1 MKTKEFN
8 EIVDLFCIELEKQRE
23 FDGSTLNL
31 INKIVSYSNNQE
43 YAIIYFERD
52 LDLIKNLTFVKYM
65 LCKHSVTNI
74 DVQLKNQI
82 HLIKT
87 ILQNKAKEYS
97 KDENRLHNFYVGSNL
112 SSKNPIDVCFGYMLK
127 HICSVYDILV
137 VEDNIPSIDIIQ
149 EKFNDLINY
158 IILMHAVK
166 KHEFGVDTDKINSL
180 IKKGLYHSAIQNGDI
195 KPSNLICYGTGNSTG
210 DFNYKCSISTAI
222 PSLEIQCKSDDE
234 YIKDAFNRV
243 LKSSENKETHYISIN
258 LDNEVEI
265 KIKKLFRDAKIP
277 IKSTE
282 CACGYDVYAHH
293 NEIDTRNNIISIY
306 FGFAVEIP
314 EGYALEFIPRSS
326 ICKTGFRL
334 ANCIGLIDSDY
345 RGEVYATFDVIDIA
359 NKNNYKN
366 GDRVG
371 QFKVVKNYKSKFVE
385 VDELSETKRGDG
397 GFGSTGK

>member
-23 FDGSTLNL
+23 FNDSTLNL
-31 INKIVSYSNNQE
+31 INKIVRYSNNKE
-43 YAIIYFERD
+43 YALMDFERD
-52 LDLIKNLTFVKYM
+52 LYLIKNLTFVKYM
-65 LCKHSVTNI
+65 LCEHSVTNI

-112 SSKNPIDVCFGYMLK
+112 SLQSPIDVCFGYMLK

-137 VEDNIPSIDIIQ
+137 QDNLTKKISQPIDVIQ

-166 KHEFGVDTDKINSL
+166 KHEFNITNNIIEKELLN
-180 IKKGLYHSAIQNGDI
+180 SAIQSGDL
-195 KPSNLICYGTGNSTG
+195 KPGQMICYGTGNSTG
-210 DFNYKCSISTAI
+210 EFDYKRSTSTSI
-222 PSLEIQCKSDDE
+222 PSIELGND
-234 YIKDAFNRV
+234 YIKDTFNGV
-243 LKSSENKETHYISIN
+243 LKSPDKKETHYININ

-265 KIKKLFRDAKIP
+265 KIKKLCNNEKIP
-277 IKSTE
+277 VKSTE
-282 CACGYDVYAHH
+282 GACGYDVYANMITTNVH
-293 NEIDTRNNIISIY
+293 ETQCSVY

-314 EGYALEFIPRSS
+314 KGYALEFIPRSS

-334 ANCIGLIDSDY
+334 TNCVGLIDSDY
-345 RGEVYATFDVIDIA
+345 RGEVYVTFDIIDKA
-359 NKNNYKN
+359 NKNNYKI

-371 QFKVVKNYKSKFVE
+371 QFVVIKDYKSKFVE
-385 VDELSETKRGDG
+385 VDELSDTKRGDG

>member
-31 INKIVSYSNNQE
+31 INKIVNYSNNKE
-43 YAIIYFERD
+43 YTLMDFERD

-65 LCKHSVTNI
+65 LCEYSVTNI
-74 DVQLKNQI
+74 NIQLKNQI

-97 KDENRLHNFYVGSNL
+97 KDENRLHNFYLGSNL
-112 SSKNPIDVCFGYMLK
+112 SLQSPIDVCFGYMLK

-137 VEDNIPSIDIIQ
+137 IEVNLPSTDVIQ

-210 DFNYKCSISTAI
+210 DFNYKRSISTSI
-222 PSLEIQCKSDDE
+222 PSLEIQCKSSDE
-234 YIKDAFNRV
+234 YIKD
-243 LKSSENKETHYISIN
+243 EY
-258 LDNEVEI
+258 EVEI
-265 KIKKLFRDAKIP
+265 KIKKLFHDAKTP

-282 CACGYDVYAHH
+282 GACGYDAYAHH
-293 NEIDTRNNIISIY
+293 DELDMINNRISIY

-326 ICKTGFRL
+326 IYKTGYRL
-334 ANCIGLIDSDY
+334 ANCVGLINSDY
-345 RGEVYATFDVIDIA
+345 RGEVYATFDVINIV
-359 NKNNYKN
+359 NENNYEI

-371 QFKVVKNYKSKFVE
+371 QFVVVKNYKSKFVE

>member
-31 INKIVSYSNNQE
+31 INKIVEYSNCKQ
-43 YAIIYFERD
+43 YSIIDFERD

-97 KDENRLHNFYVGSNL
+97 KDENRLHNFYIGSNL
-112 SSKNPIDVCFGYMLK
+112 SSQNPIDVCFGYMLK

-137 VEDNIPSIDIIQ
+137 EDNLIEKILQPVDVIQ

-166 KHEFGVDTDKINSL
+166 KHEYSL

-195 KPSNLICYGTGNSTG
+195 KPSNLICYGTENSTG

-243 LKSSENKETHYISIN
+243 LKSSENKETHYISVN

-282 CACGYDVYAHH
+282 GACGYDVYA
-293 NEIDTRNNIISIY
+293 NAVKLDGINKRISIY

-359 NKNNYKN
+359 NKNNYKI

-371 QFKVVKNYKSKFVE
+371 QFKVIKNYKSKFVE

>member
-23 FDGSTLNL
+23 FDGSKLNL
-31 INKIVSYSNNQE
+31 INKIVKYSNNKE
-43 YAIIYFERD
+43 YALMDFERD
-52 LDLIKNLTFVKYM
+52 LELIKNLTFVKYM
-65 LCKHSVTNI
+65 LCEHSVTNI

-97 KDENRLHNFYVGSNL
+97 QDENRLYNFYVGSNL
-112 SSKNPIDVCFGYMLK
+112 SLQSPIDVCFGYMLK
-127 HICSVYDILV
+127 HICSVYDILSQ
-137 VEDNIPSIDIIQ
+137 DNLTEKISQPIDVIQ

-166 KHEFGVDTDKINSL
+166 KHEFNITNNI
-180 IKKGLYHSAIQNGDI
+180 SAIQSGDL
-195 KPSNLICYGTGNSTG
+195 KPGQMICYGTGNSTG
-210 DFNYKCSISTAI
+210 DFNYKNSIST
-222 PSLEIQCKSDDE
+222 S
-234 YIKDAFNRV
+234 NV
-243 LKSSENKETHYISIN
+243 N

-265 KIKKLFRDAKIP
+265 KIKKLCNNEKIP
-277 IKSTE
+277 VKSTE
-282 CACGYDVYAHH
+282 GACGYDVYA
-293 NEIDTRNNIISIY
+293 NMITTNVYETQCSVY

-314 EGYALEFIPRSS
+314 KGYALEFIPRSS

-334 ANCIGLIDSDY
+334 TNCVGLIDSDY
-345 RGEVYATFDVIDIA
+345 RGEVYVTFDIIDKA
-359 NKNNYKN
+359 NKNNYKI

-371 QFKVVKNYKSKFVE
+371 QFVVIKDYKSKFVE
-385 VDELSETKRGDG
+385 VDELSDTKRGDG